1 MIVLMTVP
9 MCVADWPTTTGAISP
24 RIRRTAGCRKSIR
37 GVARRP
43 RLREPWD
50 LEEQLSRPPRST
62 PTASPTTG
70 SGSRGAI
77 TTAPMM
83 IPMFSATG
91 DRAGRRKW
99 RWAFRTPI
107 ANADR
112 PTRKRYGNMRRVM
125 RTVSWPA
132 AGSAKKPGAMTRT
145 THGAARMP
153 RRDRPPRISSIIPVT
168 TRSMRSVSARE
179 RVVTCSVKTG
189 MKADDSA
196 PSATSRRRRFG
207 SRKATKKAS
216 VAAPAP
222 KARAMTRSR
231 RKPRIRLASVAALTT
246 AAARATAR
254 RAVGTAGCGGGVSVS
269 STPIGRSALTGRP
282 PGAPPSR

>member
-1 MIVLMTVP
+1 
-9 MCVADWPTTTGAISP
+9 
-24 RIRRTAGCRKSIR
+24 
-37 GVARRP
+37 
-43 RLREPWD
+43 
-50 LEEQLSRPPRST
+50 
-62 PTASPTTG
+62 
-70 SGSRGAI
+70 
-77 TTAPMM
+77 
-83 IPMFSATG
+83 
-91 DRAGRRKW
+91 
-99 RWAFRTPI
+99 
-107 ANADR
+107 
-112 PTRKRYGNMRRVM
+112 MRRVR

-254 RAVGTAGCGGGVSVS
+254 RAVGGGRLRRRCFGVVGADREVRAHRPFARRAAV
-269 STPIGRSALTGRP
+269 PIDRRSNLDSLD
-282 PGAPPSR
+282 GAR